1 MVCISD
7 LWSSLEAK
15 FIKISNGTNQV
26 RTIIARAEI
35 QNNEAIPLVMLHG
48 MGSGET
54 IIDFALI
61 EITL

>member
-1 MVCISD
+1 MVRISD

-48 MGSGET
+48 MGSGEI